1 MPVRAYPTTL
11 IPLSLYN
18 ILNCSVRVYALPLK
32 STLRI
37 SDRFSARRKAS
48 SEGICRIT
56 SPVADMQDYVQSAQ
70 YNLQFQLHND
80 SSRMV
85 VKVTEIASGEVIR
98 QIPSEEALRLADNL
112 SEIRSVLFSGKA

>member
-1 MPVRAYPTTL
+1 MDMGSLNSRAGLEALATTAK
-11 IPLSLYN
+11 PN
-18 ILNCSVRVYALPLK
+18 D
-32 STLRI
+32 TL
-37 SDRFSARRKAS
+37 AT
-48 SEGICRIT
+48 T
-56 SPVADMQDYVQSAQ
+56 SPTLVAELPSNTYSAEPAREQVLAAVTAMQEYAQSAQ
-70 YNLQFQLHND
+70 YNLQFQLHDD